1 MKAETS
7 VHNKQGKREIGMK
20 KKKTSNKMELI
31 EKQTRNYVHFLWM
44 EIQ

>member
-7 VHNKQGKREIGMK
+7 VHNKQEKGAIGI
-20 KKKTSNKMELI
+20 KKTSNKMELI